1 MVSRLILS
9 KTQICFLDDYSSL
22 EEALLELLPISKNK
36 LKKNL
41 PKKFL
46 QKKVRQRDEIELTL
60 DLVNYG
66 LINPHYE
73 GPAIDII
80 YEDDL
85 MIVLNKPVKIHSHPL
100 TYLESNNVLSFLREK
115 FSGNILNV
123 NHTEYDRGLLYRLDF
138 ETSGLICYIKQQ
150 ALFHDLRNHFANVA
164 KKKTYLGMVKGKFEK
179 LGLFQHKFTAFGEKG
194 AKQKV
199 SDYDGD
205 FLGEL
210 IILKSVYNEK
220 LDQTLLT
227 IELITGLR
235 HQIRAQLAFLGF
247 PLLGDELYGGAK
259 ADRLFLHALEYSFET
274 KNLRYDFQAPIPK
287 EFIF

>member
-1 MVSRLILS
+1 M
-9 KTQICFLDDYSSL
+9 

-41 PKKFL
+41 PKNFL
-46 QKKVRQRDEIELTL
+46 QKKVRQRDVVELSL

-66 LINPHYE
+66 FINPHYV
-73 GPAIDII
+73 GPEIEVI

-85 MIVLNKPVKIHSHPL
+85 IVALNKPVKIHSHPL
-100 TYLESNNVLSFLREK
+100 TYLEKNNVLSFLREK
-115 FSGNILNV
+115 FSENILQV
-123 NHTEYDRGLLYRLDF
+123 NRDEYDRGLLFRLDF

-150 ALFHDLRNHFANVA
+150 TLFHELRNHFSKVA
-164 KKKTYLGMVKGKFEK
+164 KKKTYLGMVKGKFDK
-179 LGLFQHKFTAFGEKG
+179 LGLFQHMFTAYGEKG
-194 AKQKV
+194 AKQRV
-199 SDYDGD
+199 TDHQGD

-210 IILKSVYNEK
+210 IILKTVYNEQ
-220 LDQTLLT
+220 LNQTLLT

-247 PLLGDELYGGAK
+247 PLMGDDLYGGEK
-259 ADRLFLHALEYSFET
+259 AERLYLHAFEYSFET
-274 KNLRYDFQAPIPK
+274 KSLRYDFQSPIPK